1 MTAASGIWQPHD
13 GTPRPPEEMRFQ
25 AAGLTFTCTA
35 TPFPPPLAT
44 AAPEP
49 TSAGGDAGRAPGA
62 SGDRGQA
69 AQAGQGSTSPEAAPD
84 STGIAPD
91 GTEPGGAINA
101 GAGVLGSGEG
111 GGARWVVAET
121 APGVLEVRVTP
132 ERAATVR
139 VAWRVPC
146 VDATAFW
153 AADGGEHR
161 GLPPFWRR
169 PRTAALEKNAPV
181 GCLVGAGDVALCT
194 YAAAEVV
201 RPVRTRTGVVEE
213 TGEFGF
219 WVEHEAEPG
228 KGVVLRMDL
237 TRRHFATTLAEVAE
251 WWGSRNGLARD
262 VPRAARMP
270 AYSTWYAMQQHVD
283 AASVERQAA
292 PAAELGCEAII
303 VDDGWH
309 SDDRG
314 RGYGYVGE
322 WEPSRTSFPD
332 ISGHVAKVRGEG
344 LAYLLWYALPFVG
357 RHTALWDRVRPYTL
371 AYKEHMN
378 AAIVDPRYPVIRKLL
393 ADHVTRAVREWGMDG
408 LKIDFIDQFA
418 VEDPPPP
425 GPEADCATVNEGV
438 RRLLAQLPG
447 DCLVELRQPYVSPG
461 LWPYATMIRASDCPL
476 SPAHNRQRTVDLR
489 LIAGPLAVH
498 ADMLMWHPDEN
509 PQRVAGQLINV
520 LFAVPQISVDLT
532 ALTPAQEEALRF
544 WLSFFRDH
552 ADVLQRGRFEPARPD
567 LAYPQVTARSD
578 DTVITARYAPM
589 PVRVPD
595 TGTLWLANGD
605 ASADVLLQV
614 ATPGTARATVVDCR
628 GRTEGDELVDL
639 APGPVEVTV
648 PEGGL
653 LRLERQGQA
662 GRSRSRN

>member
-1 MTAASGIWQPHD
+1 MTAATGIWQPHD
-13 GTPRPPEEMRFQ
+13 RAPERPEEVRFE
-25 AAGLTFTCTA
+25 AAGLVFACAAAAELTWTA
-35 TPFPPPLAT
+35 
-44 AAPEP
+44 
-49 TSAGGDAGRAPGA
+49 R
-62 SGDRGQA
+62 
-69 AQAGQGSTSPEAAPD
+69 
-84 STGIAPD
+84 
-91 GTEPGGAINA
+91 
-101 GAGVLGSGEG
+101 
-111 GGARWVVAET
+111 ET
-121 APGVLEVRVTP
+121 APGVLELRVTP
-132 ERAATVR
+132 DRPASVR
-139 VAWRVPC
+139 VGWRVPC

-181 GCLVGAGDVALCT
+181 GCLVGAGDAAVCT
-194 YAAAEVV
+194 YAAGEVV
-201 RPVRTRTGVVEE
+201 RPVRIRAGVVEE

-219 WVEHEAEPG
+219 WVEHDAEPENG
-228 KGVVLRMDL
+228 LLLRLDL
-237 TRRHFATTLAEVAE
+237 TRRHFAKTLAEVAD
-251 WWGSRNGLARD
+251 WWGGLHGLARD

-283 AASVERQAA
+283 AASVERQAG

-309 SDDRG
+309 SDDRS

-322 WEPSRTSFPD
+322 WEPSTTAFPD
-332 ISGHVAKVRGEG
+332 ISRHVAKVRGEG

-378 AAIVDPRYPVIRKLL
+378 AAIVDPRYPLVRDLL
-393 ADHVTRAVREWGMDG
+393 AGHLTRAVTEWGMDG

-418 VEDPPPP
+418 AEDPPEP

-438 RRLLAQLPG
+438 RRLLAQLPK

-498 ADMLMWHPDEN
+498 ADMLMWHPGES
-509 PQRVAGQLINV
+509 PQRVAAQLINV

-532 ALTPAQEEALRF
+532 AQTPAQQEALRF
-544 WLSFFRDH
+544 WLSFFREH
-552 ADVLQRGRFEPARPD
+552 AEVLQRGDFEPTRPD
-567 LAYPQVTARSD
+567 LAYPQVTARSG

-589 PVRVPD
+589 PVEVPAA
-595 TGTLWLANGD
+595 GTLLLANGD

-614 ATPGTARATVVDCR
+614 TAAGTARATVLDCR

-639 APGPVEVTV
+639 APGVVEVTV

-653 LRLERQGQA
+653 LRLERQG
-662 GRSRSRN
+662 RSRSTS

>member
-1 MTAASGIWQPHD
+1 MTAAPGVWQPHD
-13 GTPRPPEEMRFQ
+13 RAFEQPEEVRFA
-25 AAGLTFTCTA
+25 AAGLEFECTA
-35 TPFPPPLAT
+35 AAALTWT
-44 AAPEP
+44 AAEP
-49 TSAGGDAGRAPGA
+49 S
-62 SGDRGQA
+62 
-69 AQAGQGSTSPEAAPD
+69 
-84 STGIAPD
+84 
-91 GTEPGGAINA
+91 
-101 GAGVLGSGEG
+101 
-111 GGARWVVAET
+111 
-121 APGVLEVRVTP
+121 PGVLELRVTP
-132 ERAATVR
+132 DRTADVR

-181 GCLVGAGDVALCT
+181 GCLVGAGDVAICT
-194 YAAAEVV
+194 FAAGEVV
-201 RPVRTRTGVVEE
+201 KPVRTRTGVVEE
-213 TGEFGF
+213 SGEFGF
-219 WVEHEAEPG
+219 WVEHEATPDTG
-228 KGVVLRMDL
+228 LLLRLDL
-237 TRRHFATTLAEVAE
+237 TRRHFAATLAGVAD
-251 WWGSRNGLARD
+251 WWRALHGPVAD

-270 AYSTWYAMQQHVD
+270 AYSTWYAMQQHVS
-283 AASVERQAA
+283 AESVERQTG

-322 WEPSRTSFPD
+322 WEPSPTSFPE

-357 RHTALWDRVRPYTL
+357 RHTALWDRVQPYTL

-378 AAIVDPRYPVIRKLL
+378 AAIVDPRYPYIRDLL
-393 ADHVTRAVREWGMDG
+393 AGHLTRAVTEWGMDG
-408 LKIDFIDQFA
+408 IKIDFIDQFA

-425 GPEADCATVNEGV
+425 GPEADCSTVNEGV
-438 RRLLAQLPG
+438 RRLLAQLPR

-461 LWPYATMIRASDCPL
+461 LWPFATMVRASDCPL

-498 ADMLMWHPDEN
+498 ADMLMWHPDER
-509 PQRVAGQLINV
+509 PSRVATQLINV

-532 ALTPAQEEALRF
+532 SQTPEQAEVLRF
-544 WLSFFRDH
+544 WLGFFREH
-552 ADVLQRGRFEPARPD
+552 AEVLQRGSFLPSRPD
-567 LAYPQVTARSD
+567 LGYPQVTARSKG
-578 DTVITARYAPM
+578 TVITARHAPM
-589 PVRVPD
+589 PVEVPA

-605 ASADVLLQV
+605 ASSDVLLQV
-614 ATPGTARATVVDCR
+614 SGSGTARATIRDCR
-628 GRTEGDELVDL
+628 GRTVSESTL
-639 APGPVEVTV
+639 ALRPGLAQLTV

-653 LRLERQGQA
+653 LSLER
-662 GRSRSRN
+662 

>member
-1 MTAASGIWQPHD
+1 MTAAPGIWQPHD
-13 GTPRPPEEMRFQ
+13 QAGRPEEVRIA
-25 AAGLTFTCTA
+25 AAGLELTCTSA
-35 TPFPPPLAT
+35 AGLSWT
-44 AAPEP
+44 AQE
-49 TSAGGDAGRAPGA
+49 
-62 SGDRGQA
+62 
-69 AQAGQGSTSPEAAPD
+69 
-84 STGIAPD
+84 
-91 GTEPGGAINA
+91 
-101 GAGVLGSGEG
+101 
-111 GGARWVVAET
+111 ET
-121 APGVLEVRVTP
+121 PGVLELRVTP
-132 ERAATVR
+132 DRPADVR

-181 GCLVGAGDVALCT
+181 GCLVGTGDVALCT
-194 YAAAEVV
+194 FAAGEVV
-201 RPVRTRTGVVEE
+201 KPVRTRTGVVEE

-219 WVEHEAEPG
+219 WVEHEAAPG
-228 KGVVLRMDL
+228 TGLLLRIDL
-237 TRRHFATTLAEVAE
+237 SRRHFATTLAGVAD
-251 WWGSRNGLARD
+251 WWGTLHGLGRD
-262 VPRAARMP
+262 VPDVARMP

-283 AASVERQAA
+283 AASVERQAG
-292 PAAELGCEAII
+292 PAAGLGCQAII

-322 WEPSRTSFPD
+322 WEPSPTSFPD
-332 ISGHVAKVRGEG
+332 IAGHVAKVRGEG

-357 RHTALWDRVRPYTL
+357 RHTTLWDRVRPYTL

-378 AAIVDPRYPVIRKLL
+378 AAIVDPRYPLVRDLL
-393 ADHVTRAVREWGMDG
+393 AGHLARAVTEWGMDG

-418 VEDPPPP
+418 VEDPPEP

-438 RRLLAQLPG
+438 RRLLAQLPK

-498 ADMLMWHPDEN
+498 ADMLMWHPDES
-509 PQRVAGQLINV
+509 PQRVATQLINV

-532 ALTPAQEEALRF
+532 AQTPAQAEALRF
-544 WLSFFRDH
+544 WLAFFREQ
-552 ADVLQRGRFEPARPD
+552 AGVLQRGDFTPARPD
-567 LAYPQVTARSD
+567 LAYPQVTARSG

-589 PVRVPD
+589 PVAAPAA
-595 TGTLWLANGD
+595 GTLWLANGD
-605 ASADVLLQV
+605 ASTDVLLQV
-614 ATPGTARATVVDCR
+614 SRPATARATVFDCR
-628 GRTEGDELVDL
+628 GRTEGDELVRL

-653 LRLERQGQA
+653 LRLETTA
-662 GRSRSRN
+662 

>member
-1 MTAASGIWQPHD
+1 MTAAPGVWQPHD
-13 GTPRPPEEMRFQ
+13 EMRRQ
-25 AAGLTFTCTA
+25 EEVRIEAAGLEFEC
-35 TPFPPPLAT
+35 
-44 AAPEP
+44 
-49 TSAGGDAGRAPGA
+49 TSAARLTWTAEE
-62 SGDRGQA
+62 DR
-69 AQAGQGSTSPEAAPD
+69 
-84 STGIAPD
+84 
-91 GTEPGGAINA
+91 
-101 GAGVLGSGEG
+101 
-111 GGARWVVAET
+111 
-121 APGVLEVRVTP
+121 GVLELRVVPDRT
-132 ERAATVR
+132 AVVR

-146 VDATAFW
+146 VGATAFW

-181 GCLVGAGDVALCT
+181 GCLVGTQDQALCT
-194 YAAAEVV
+194 FAAGEVV

-228 KGVVLRMDL
+228 GGLLLRLDL
-237 TRRHFATTLAEVAE
+237 TRRHFATTLAGVAD
-251 WWGSRNGLARD
+251 WWRALHGPDRD

-283 AASVERQAA
+283 AASVERQAG

-322 WEPSRTSFPD
+322 WEPSPVSFPD
-332 ISGHVAKVRGEG
+332 MAQHVAKVRGEG

-378 AAIVDPRYPVIRKLL
+378 AAIVDPRHPTVRDLL
-393 ADHVTRAVREWGMDG
+393 AGHLTRAVTEWGLDG

-418 VEDPPPP
+418 VEDPPEP
-425 GPEADCATVNEGV
+425 GPGADCATVNEGV

-498 ADMLMWHPDEN
+498 ADMLMWHPDES
-509 PQRVAGQLINV
+509 PQRIATQLISV

-532 ALTPAQEEALRF
+532 TLNPAQEEALRF
-544 WLSFFRDH
+544 WLAFFREH
-552 ADVLQRGRFEPARPD
+552 AEVLQRGDFEPARPD
-567 LAYPQVTARSD
+567 LAYPQVTARSGG
-578 DTVITARYAPM
+578 TVITARYAPM
-589 PVRVPD
+589 PVEAPE

-605 ASADVLLQV
+605 ASTGVLLRV
-614 ATPGTARATVVDCR
+614 SRPGAARATVYDCR
-628 GRTEGDELVDL
+628 GRAEGDELVTL
-639 APGPVEVTV
+639 TPGTVEVTV

-653 LRLERQGQA
+653 LRLEPTA
-662 GRSRSRN
+662 

>member
-1 MTAASGIWQPHD
+1 MTAAPGIWQPHD
-13 GTPRPPEEMRFQ
+13 RAFEQPEEVRIE
-25 AAGLTFTCTA
+25 AAGLAFECSAAAVLTCTA
-35 TPFPPPLAT
+35 A
-44 AAPEP
+44 EP
-49 TSAGGDAGRAPGA
+49 S
-62 SGDRGQA
+62 
-69 AQAGQGSTSPEAAPD
+69 
-84 STGIAPD
+84 
-91 GTEPGGAINA
+91 
-101 GAGVLGSGEG
+101 
-111 GGARWVVAET
+111 
-121 APGVLEVRVTP
+121 PGVLELRVVPDRT
-132 ERAATVR
+132 ADVR

-169 PRTAALEKNAPV
+169 PRVAALEKNAPV
-181 GCLVGAGDVALCT
+181 GCLVGAGDVALCA
-194 YAAAEVV
+194 YAAGEVV

-219 WVEHEAEPG
+219 WVEHEAEPDTG
-228 KGVVLRMDL
+228 LVLRLDL
-237 TRRHFATTLAEVAE
+237 TRRHFATTLADVADWWRALHGPVAE
-251 WWGSRNGLARD
+251 

-270 AYSTWYAMQQHVD
+270 AYSTWYAMQQHVS
-283 AASVERQAA
+283 AESVERQAG

-322 WEPSRTSFPD
+322 WEPSPTTFPD

-357 RHTALWDRVRPYTL
+357 RHTALWEQVRGYTL

-378 AAIVDPRYPVIRKLL
+378 AAVVDPRYP
-393 ADHVTRAVREWGMDG
+393 HVRDLIAGHLTRAVTEWGMDG

-418 VEDPPPP
+418 VEDPPEP
-425 GPEADCATVNEGV
+425 GPEADCRTVNEGV
-438 RRLLAQLPG
+438 RRLLAQLPR

-461 LWPYATMIRASDCPL
+461 LWPYATMVRASDCPL

-498 ADMLMWHPDEN
+498 ADMLMWHPDER
-509 PQRVAGQLINV
+509 PEHVATQLVNV
-520 LFAVPQISVDLT
+520 LFSVPQISVDLT
-532 ALTPAQEEALRF
+532 AQTPEQREVLRF
-544 WLSFFRDH
+544 WLGFFREH
-552 ADVLQRGRFEPARPD
+552 AEVLQRGSFEPARPD
-567 LAYPQVTARSD
+567 LGYPQVTARSG

-589 PVRVPD
+589 PVAAPA

-605 ASADVLLQV
+605 ASTDVLLRV
-614 ATPGTARATVVDCR
+614 PDSGTAHAMILDCR
-628 GRTEGDELVDL
+628 GRTVTEGNLPL
-639 APGPVEVTV
+639 RPGIAQVNV

-653 LRLERQGQA
+653 LRLTRQL
-662 GRSRSRN
+662 